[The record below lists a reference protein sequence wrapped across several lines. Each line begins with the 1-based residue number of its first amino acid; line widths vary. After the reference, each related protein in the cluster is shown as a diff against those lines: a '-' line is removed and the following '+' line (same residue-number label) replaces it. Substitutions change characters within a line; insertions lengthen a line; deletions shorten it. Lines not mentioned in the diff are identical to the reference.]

1 MDVQSGGM
9 LGSNKGMN
17 NESQVAGHRPTILAI
32 EDDVAIRRLLRSSL
46 DAEHYKL
53 LEAET
58 AQEGIEQITKR
69 NPDVV
74 LLDLG
79 LPDKDGINV
88 VETVR
93 GWSQVPIIILS
104 GQGQEDVKV
113 QCLEAGADDYVT
125 KPFGVSELEARIKVA
140 LRRTALSPSAGEDP
154 IFEAGQIRLDR
165 ANRKVWVHG
174 EEVHL
179 TPIEYKL
186 LCVLVQHAGKV
197 VTHRQLLTEVWGN
210 EYSEDSQYLRVYVGY
225 LRRKL
230 EPNEDSDKLLI
241 NEPRVGYRLAV

>member
-1 MDVQSGGM
+1 M
-9 LGSNKGMN
+9 
-17 NESQVAGHRPTILAI
+17 ESQSIGHRPTILAI
-32 EDDVAIRRLLRSSL
+32 EDDPAIRRLLRSAL
-46 DAEHYKL
+46 DADEFRL

-58 AQEGIEQITKR
+58 AQEGIDQTTKK
-69 NPDVV
+69 NPDVL

-79 LPDKDGINV
+79 LPDQDGLSV
-88 VETVR
+88 VEVIR
-93 GWSQVPIIILS
+93 GWSQIPIIILS
-104 GQGQEDVKV
+104 GQGQEDIKVKA
-113 QCLEAGADDYVT
+113 LEAGADDYVT
-125 KPFGVSELEARIKVA
+125 KPFGVSELLARIRVA
-140 LRRTALSPSAGEDP
+140 LRRTALAPSSGEDP
-154 IFEAGQIRLDR
+154 IFEAAQIKLDR

-186 LCVLVQHAGKV
+186 LCVLVQYAGKV

-210 EYSEDSQYLRVYVGY
+210 EYSEDSQYLRVYIGY

-230 EPNEDSDKLLI
+230 EPNPDSEKLLI

>member
-1 MDVQSGGM
+1 MELTKS
-9 LGSNKGMN
+9 
-17 NESQVAGHRPTILAI
+17 GHRPVILAI
-32 EDDVAIRRLLRSSL
+32 EDDAAIRRLLRSSF
-46 DAEHYKL
+46 DNEEYRL

-58 AQEGIEQITKR
+58 AQDGMDAITKK
-69 NPDVV
+69 NPDVI

-79 LPDKDGINV
+79 LPDRDGLSV

-113 QCLEAGADDYVT
+113 KCLEAGADDYVT
-125 KPFGVSELEARIKVA
+125 KPFGVSELLARVKVA
-140 LRRTALSPSAGEDP
+140 LRRTAMAPSAGEEAV
-154 IFEAGQIRLDR
+154 FESAQVRLDR
-165 ANRKVWVHG
+165 ANRKVWVYD

-186 LCVLVQHAGKV
+186 LCVLAQHAGKV
-197 VTHRQLLTEVWGN
+197 VTHRQLLADVWGT
-210 EYSEDSQYLRVYVGY
+210 EYSEDSQYLRVYIGY

-230 EPNEDSDKLLI
+230 EPREESEKLLI
-241 NEPRVGYRLAV
+241 NEPRVGYRLVG

>member
-1 MDVQSGGM
+1 ME
-9 LGSNKGMN
+9 SN
-17 NESQVAGHRPTILAI
+17 SAGHRPIILAI
-32 EDDVAIRRLLRSSL
+32 EDDPAIRRLLKSSF
-46 DAEHYKL
+46 DASEFRL
-53 LEAET
+53 LEAES
-58 AQEGIEQITKR
+58 AQEGIDQITKK
-69 NPDVV
+69 NPSVV

-79 LPDKDGINV
+79 LPDKDGLSV

-93 GWSQVPIIILS
+93 GWSQ
-104 GQGQEDVKV
+104 GQETTKV

-125 KPFGVSELEARIKVA
+125 KPFGVSELLARVKVA
-140 LRRTALSPSAGEDP
+140 LRRTALAPAAGEDP
-154 IFEAGQIRLDR
+154 IFEAAQLKLDR
-165 ANRKVWVHG
+165 SNRKVWVHD

-197 VTHRQLLTEVWGN
+197 VTHRQLLAEVWGN
-210 EYSEDSQYLRVYVGY
+210 EYSEDSQYLRVYIGY

-230 EPNEDSDKLLI
+230 EPNPESEKILI

>member
-1 MDVQSGGM
+1 MDS
-9 LGSNKGMN
+9 LPT
-17 NESQVAGHRPTILAI
+17 GHRPAILAI
-32 EDDVAIRRLLRSSL
+32 EDDAAIRRLLRSSL
-46 DAEHYKL
+46 DADEFKL

-58 AQEGIEQITKR
+58 AQDGIDQITKR

-79 LPDKDGINV
+79 LPDKDGLSV

-104 GQGQEDVKV
+104 GQGQEAVKV
-113 QCLEAGADDYVT
+113 RCLEAGADDYVT
-125 KPFGVSELEARIKVA
+125 KPFGVSELLARIKVA
-140 LRRTALSPSAGEDP
+140 LRRTSLAPSAGEDP
-154 IFEAGQIRLDR
+154 IFEAAQIKLDR
-165 ANRKVWVHG
+165 ANRKVWVHD

-197 VTHRQLLTEVWGN
+197 VTHRQLLAEVWGN
-210 EYSEDSQYLRVYVGY
+210 EYSEDSQYLRVYIGY

-230 EPNEDSDKLLI
+230 EPNKDSEKLLV

>member
-1 MDVQSGGM
+1 M
-9 LGSNKGMN
+9 
-17 NESQVAGHRPTILAI
+17 ESQSSSHRPTVLAI
-32 EDDVAIRRLLRSSL
+32 EDDPAIRRLLRS
-46 DAEHYKL
+46 A
-53 LEAET
+53 LESEDFRLIEADT
-58 AQEGIEQITKR
+58 AQEGIDLITKK

-79 LPDKDGINV
+79 LPDRDGRTV
-88 VETVR
+88 VELVR

-104 GQGQEDVKV
+104 GQGQEDTKV
-113 QCLEAGADDYVT
+113 QCLESGADDYVT
-125 KPFGVSELEARIKVA
+125 KPFGVSELLARVRVA
-140 LRRTALSPSAGEDP
+140 LRRTALAPAAGEDP
-154 IFEAGQIRLDR
+154 IFEAAQIKLDR

-186 LCVLVQHAGKV
+186 LCVLVQYSGKV
-197 VTHRQLLTEVWGN
+197 VTHRQLLAEVWGT
-210 EYSEDSQYLRVYVGY
+210 EYSEDSQYLRVYIGY

-230 EPNEDSDKLLI
+230 EPNPDSEKLLI

>member
-1 MDVQSGGM
+1 M
-9 LGSNKGMN
+9 LGQGITGMN
-17 NESQVAGHRPTILAI
+17 NESQAVGHRPTILAI
-32 EDDVAIRRLLRSSL
+32 EDDIAIRRLLRSCLSP
-46 DAEHYKL
+46 DHYKL

-58 AQEGIEQITKR
+58 AEEGIEQITKR

-79 LPDKDGINV
+79 LPDKEGISV

-104 GQGQEDVKV
+104 ARGQEDVKV
-113 QCLEAGADDYVT
+113 QCLEAGADDYIT
-125 KPFGVSELEARIKVA
+125 KPFGVSELEARIRVA
-140 LRRTALSPSAGEDP
+140 LRRTSLSASSGEDP
-154 IFEAGQIRLDR
+154 IFEVAQIRLDR

-197 VTHRQLLTEVWGN
+197 VTHRQLLTEVWGS

-230 EPNEDSDKLLI
+230 EPNDDSDKLLV
-241 NEPRVGYRLAV
+241 NEPRVGYRLAI

>member
-1 MDVQSGGM
+1 MDTQ
-9 LGSNKGMN
+9 
-17 NESQVAGHRPTILAI
+17 APGHRPTILAI
-32 EDDVAIRRLLRSSL
+32 EDDAAIRRLLKSAL
-46 DAEHYKL
+46 DPEEYRL

-58 AQEGIEQITKR
+58 AQDGIDQITKK
-69 NPDVV
+69 NPDVL

-79 LPDKDGINV
+79 LPDQNGLSV

-93 GWSQVPIIILS
+93 GWSQIPIIILS

-125 KPFGVSELEARIKVA
+125 KPFGVSELLARIRVA
-140 LRRTALSPSAGEDP
+140 LRRTALAPSSGEDS
-154 IFEAGQIRLDR
+154 IFEAAQIRLDR

-186 LCVLVQHAGKV
+186 LCVLVQYAGKV
-197 VTHRQLLTEVWGN
+197 VTHRQLLSEVWGN
-210 EYSEDSQYLRVYVGY
+210 EYSEDSQYLRVYIGY

-230 EPNEDSDKLLI
+230 EPNEDSEKLLI

>member
-1 MDVQSGGM
+1 LETKDSSKQIRMEASTP
-9 LGSNKGMN
+9 
-17 NESQVAGHRPTILAI
+17 AHRPTVLAI
-32 EDDVAIRRLLRSSL
+32 EDDPAIRRLLKSAL
-46 DAEHYKL
+46 DHNDFRL

-58 AQEGIEQITKR
+58 AQDGIDQITKK

-74 LLDLG
+74 ILDLG
-79 LPDKDGINV
+79 LPDKDGLSV
-88 VETVR
+88 VELVR

-125 KPFGVSELEARIKVA
+125 KPFGVSELQARIRVA

-154 IFEAGQIRLDR
+154 VFEAAQIKLDR
-165 ANRKVWVHG
+165 SARKVWVHG
-174 EEVHL
+174 DEVHL

-186 LCVLVQHAGKV
+186 LCALVQYAGKV
-197 VTHRQLLTEVWGN
+197 VTHRQLLTEVWGS
-210 EYSEDSQYLRVYVGY
+210 EYSEDAQYLRVYIGY
-225 LRRKL
+225 LRKKL
-230 EPNEDSDKLLI
+230 EPSPESEKILI

>member
-1 MDVQSGGM
+1 MDTQ
-9 LGSNKGMN
+9 
-17 NESQVAGHRPTILAI
+17 APGHRPTILAI
-32 EDDVAIRRLLRSSL
+32 EDDAAIRRLLKSAL
-46 DAEHYKL
+46 DPEEYRL

-58 AQEGIEQITKR
+58 AQDGIDQITKK
-69 NPDVV
+69 NPDVL

-79 LPDKDGINV
+79 LPDQNGLSV

-93 GWSQVPIIILS
+93 GWSQIPIIILS

-125 KPFGVSELEARIKVA
+125 KPFGVSELLARIRVA
-140 LRRTALSPSAGEDP
+140 LRRTALAPSSGEDP
-154 IFEAGQIRLDR
+154 IFEAAQIRLDR

-186 LCVLVQHAGKV
+186 LCVLVQYAGKV
-197 VTHRQLLTEVWGN
+197 VTHRQLLSEVWGN
-210 EYSEDSQYLRVYVGY
+210 EYSEDSQYLRVYIGY

-230 EPNEDSDKLLI
+230 EPNEDSEKLLI

>member
-1 MDVQSGGM
+1 MEASTP
-9 LGSNKGMN
+9 
-17 NESQVAGHRPTILAI
+17 AHRPTVLAI
-32 EDDVAIRRLLRSSL
+32 EDDPAIRRLLKSAL
-46 DAEHYKL
+46 DQNEFRL

-58 AQEGIEQITKR
+58 AQDGIDQITKK

-74 LLDLG
+74 ILDLG
-79 LPDKDGINV
+79 LPDKDGLSV
-88 VETVR
+88 VELVR

-125 KPFGVSELEARIKVA
+125 KPFGVSELQARIRVA

-154 IFEAGQIRLDR
+154 VFEAAQIKLDR
-165 ANRKVWVHG
+165 SARKVWVHG
-174 EEVHL
+174 DEVHL

-186 LCVLVQHAGKV
+186 LCALVQYAGKV
-197 VTHRQLLTEVWGN
+197 VTHRQLLTEVWGS
-210 EYSEDSQYLRVYVGY
+210 EYSEDAQYLRVYIGY
-225 LRRKL
+225 LRKKL
-230 EPNEDSDKLLI
+230 EPSPESEKILI